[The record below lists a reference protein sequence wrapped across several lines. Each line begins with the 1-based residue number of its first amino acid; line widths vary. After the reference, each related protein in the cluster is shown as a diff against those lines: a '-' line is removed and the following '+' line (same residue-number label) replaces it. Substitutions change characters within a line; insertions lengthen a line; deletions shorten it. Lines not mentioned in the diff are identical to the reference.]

1 MILFT
6 TANDQENEEISPAA
20 DPGTEEE
27 LALKEEYR
35 RFGLENENEASMD
48 DIADMLS
55 TFSDGEGEDG
65 QRTGDAKRS
74 DMAKKKRWIPILA
87 VCTVIGIAVY
97 LLVLKPM
104 LAKVTQEEAPP
115 PINTWLS
122 QQLEA
127 GAITEPEYTDLLNKG
142 KCEVLGT
149 NNRIL
154 MFNHVQ
160 KADIQ
165 SVDVTNE
172 YGSYTFYRDSSDNF
186 AIRGAETVS
195 YSQERLASLVVSAGY
210 TISMTRVTEICEDMS
225 EYGLSPEDAPASYTL
240 TTTRGVTHTV
250 YIGDKIPT
258 GGGYYCSY
266 EDRPAVYVLDST
278 IASTLL
284 ADVRDMMQAI
294 IVYPISQNNYYTI
307 TNFDI
312 IKNGEPFLHVDYL
325 SDAERVQMETTDVWK
340 MVYPEGGYTP
350 SSDTYEAALYSLVS
364 LTGLRVMEFNVL
376 GGAVDGIPSDEQIKM
391 LIQYD
396 LAEPAVELSF
406 DYPDPENNITV
417 TNKLWFSD
425 DLGDGTCY
433 VYSWLFDIIA
443 LVDRSACPYLSC
455 EIIDLVDRPI
465 FQMFITD
472 VARVEISGR
481 GNTDT
486 FTEVDFRLA
495 HGENSALTVT
505 DTFSGK
511 VVNTDNFRNL
521 YREMLGID
529 IEGYAEDL
537 STDEE
542 DLISTLRVTTN
553 KGTVKEF
560 KFYAYSTR
568 RCLVT
573 INGKGEF
580 YVLRDKASKLISDVN
595 RLLNDELIDTG
606 ARN

>member
-6 TANDQENEEISPAA
+6 TANDKENEERSSA
-20 DPGTEEE
+20 DVQDEET

-35 RFGLENENEASMD
+35 RFGLENESEASMD

-55 TFSDGEGEDG
+55 TFSDDEEENA
-65 QRTGDAKRS
+65 QQASNAKRS
-74 DMAKKKRWIPILA
+74 DIAKKKRWIPILA

-104 LAKVTQEEAPP
+104 LAEIAQADEPP
-115 PINTWLS
+115 PINTWLT
-122 QQLEA
+122 QQLEE
-127 GAITEPEYTDLLNKG
+127 GAITELEYTDLLNKG
-142 KCEVLGT
+142 KCEVIGT

-172 YGSYTFYRDSSDNF
+172 HGSYTFYRDSSDNF
-186 AIRGAETVS
+186 AIRGAETIS

-225 EYGLSPEDAPASYTL
+225 EYGLSPEDNPASYTL

-250 YIGDKIPT
+250 YIGNKIPT

-266 EDRPAVYVLDST
+266 ENRPAVYVLDT
-278 IASTLL
+278 TLASTLL

-294 IVYPISQNNYYTI
+294 LVYPISQNNYYTI

-312 IKNGEPFLHVDYL
+312 IKNGEPFLHIDYL
-325 SDAERVQMETTDVWK
+325 TDAERTQMESTDVWK

-350 SSDTYEAALYSLVS
+350 SSDTYETALYSLVS

-376 GGAVDGIPSDEQIKM
+376 GGAVDGMPTDAQIET
-391 LIQYD
+391 LIKYD

-406 DYPDPENNITV
+406 DYPDTENNITV
-417 TNKLWFSD
+417 ANKLWFSD

-443 LVDRSACPYLSC
+443 LVDTASCPYLSY
-455 EIIDLVDRPI
+455 EVIDLIDRPI

-472 VARVEISGR
+472 VAQVEISGK

-495 HGENSALTVT
+495 HGAESALTVT
-505 DTFSGK
+505 DTFTGK
-511 VVNTDNFRNL
+511 VVNTDNFRSL
-521 YREMLGID
+521 YREMLGLD

-537 STDEE
+537 STDDE
-542 DLISTLRVTTN
+542 DLIATLRITTN
-553 KGTVKEF
+553 LGNVKEF

-580 YVLRDKASKLISDVN
+580 YILRDRASKLISDVN
-595 RLLNDELIDTG
+595 KLMNDILIDTD